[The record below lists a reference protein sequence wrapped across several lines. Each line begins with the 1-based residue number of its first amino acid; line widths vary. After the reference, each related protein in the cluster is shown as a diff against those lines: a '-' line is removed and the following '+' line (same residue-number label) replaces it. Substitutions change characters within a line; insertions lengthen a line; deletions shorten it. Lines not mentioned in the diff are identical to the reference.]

1 MNKCAGVFLLISLM
15 TLAAAAITP
24 QTVECNF
31 DGANRNKVYSLA
43 SGTGVGTTFR
53 LPEGWEIQDFVVTN
67 NKSFFGQSNGT
78 VGVVKP
84 LEPNADT
91 AVIISTPNGQ
101 CFVFHLTSRP
111 ADEVAALVVVD
122 IHDQN
127 FFQNRVGHEVAQQV
141 QQKAGTLEKEYQARL
156 EKETADNRKKLLFSL
171 ETHYQ
176 VKNDHFQIRKAV
188 DDGIFTYVLLPDS
201 QERPAVFV
209 AERNK
214 EKELQPVKYVDAG
227 EYYQI
232 HRVLSGSEKFFLKSG
247 DKTTEIGRE

>member
-1 MNKCAGVFLLISLM
+1 MIKLAYVILLCCLM
-15 TLAAAAITP
+15 TLATAAITP

-91 AVIISTPNGQ
+91 SVILSTANGQ
-101 CFVFHLTSRP
+101 CFVFHLTSKP

-127 FFQNRVGHEVAQQV
+127 FFNIRVGREVADQV
-141 QQKAGTLEKEYQARL
+141 RQKADAMEKEHLAQL
-156 EKETADNRKKLLFSL
+156 EKETAEARKKLLFSL
-171 ETHYQ
+171 ETGYQ
-176 VKNDHFQIRKAV
+176 VKNDCFQVRRVV
-188 DDGIFTYVLLPDS
+188 DDGIFTYVLLPGS
-201 QERPAVFV
+201 QDRPAVFV

-214 EKELQPVKYVDAG
+214 EKELQPVKYVDLG
-227 EYYQI
+227 DCYQI
-232 HRVLSGSEKFFLKSG
+232 HRVLSGNEKFYLKSG
-247 DKTTEIGRE
+247 DKTTEISKD

>member
-1 MNKCAGVFLLISLM
+1 MIKSLSVFLLIFILSVM
-15 TLAAAAITP
+15 VMAVTP

-43 SGTGVGTTFR
+43 SATGVGTTFR

-91 AVIISTPNGQ
+91 SVILSTSNGQ
-101 CFVFHLTSRP
+101 CFVFHLTSKP
-111 ADEVAALVVVD
+111 AEEAAALVVVD

-127 FFQNRVGHEVAQQV
+127 FFTNRVGREVAEQV
-141 QQKAGTLEKEYQARL
+141 QQKAGALEKEYQAQL
-156 EKETADNRKKLLFSL
+156 EKETAAARKQLLFSL
-171 ETHYQ
+171 ETRYQ
-176 VKNDHFQIRKAV
+176 VRNDCFQIRRVV
-188 DDGIFTYVLLPDS
+188 DDRIFTYVLLPGAQD
-201 QERPAVFV
+201 RPAVFV

-214 EKELQPVKYVDAG
+214 EKELQPVKYVDLG
-227 EYYQI
+227 DCYQI
-232 HRVLSGSEKFFLKSG
+232 HRVLSGNEKFYLKSG
-247 DKTTEIGRE
+247 DRTTEISKD